1 MKRNPLLIGHHEA
14 FKAEKP
20 SDVSS
25 YWITYKVDFKSIQVA
40 GYKIIPGPDLD
51 IGIHRVTWA
60 ND

>member
-1 MKRNPLLIGHHEA
+1 MIGHHEA

-25 YWITYKVDFKSIQVA
+25 YWITFKVDFKSIQVA
-40 GYKIIPGPDLD
+40 GYKMIPGPDLDYKLD